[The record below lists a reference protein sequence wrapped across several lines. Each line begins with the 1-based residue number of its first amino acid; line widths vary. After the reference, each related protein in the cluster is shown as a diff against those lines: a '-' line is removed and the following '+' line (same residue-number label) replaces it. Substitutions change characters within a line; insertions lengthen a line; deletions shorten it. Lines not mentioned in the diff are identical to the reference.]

1 MENRPLSVVAY
12 LIVLLAMP
20 FAVLAADGEVNSEQ
34 QTAWQARLDKA
45 ADLQAK
51 GKAQQAEADQMLVQ
65 KNTECAT
72 RFLVNDCR
80 NAAAREH
87 LKVTRETR
95 RLENEGNAIER
106 EVKREQARERSRQR
120 TEEEPRRAADL
131 ALRQAESMTARQ
143 DAEDRIAATRATKEA
158 SAVEGEKRKIAEA
171 EKLRRKQAEHD
182 ARVARKVRE
191 AEQRA
196 VTATEKK

>member
-20 FAVLAADGEVNSEQ
+20 FAVLAADGEVNSDQ

-45 ADLQAK
+45 ADLQSR
-51 GKAQQAEADQMLVQ
+51 GKALQAEADQILVQ

-72 RFLVNDCR
+72 RFLINDCR

-95 RLENEGNAIER
+95 RLENEGNTIER

-143 DAEDRIAATRATKEA
+143 EAEDRIAATRATKEA
-158 SAVEGEKRKIAEA
+158 RAVEGEKRKIAEA
-171 EKLRRKQAEHD
+171 EKLRRKQAEHE

>member
-20 FAVLAADGEVNSEQ
+20 FAVLAADGEVNSDQ

-45 ADLQAK
+45 ADLQSR
-51 GKAQQAEADQMLVQ
+51 GKALQAEADQMLVQ

-72 RFLVNDCR
+72 RFLINDCR

-95 RLENEGNAIER
+95 RLENEGNTIER
-106 EVKREQARERSRQR
+106 EVKREQARELFASIAGLVIALEPMLNMGAKDVMVSEDQWTVR
-120 TEEEPRRAADL
+120 TRDGSLCCHFEH
-131 ALRQAESMTARQ
+131 T
-143 DAEDRIAATRATKEA
+143 IAIRDGQE
-158 SAVEGEKRKIAEA
+158 VEI
-171 EKLRRKQAEHD
+171 L
-182 ARVARKVRE
+182 
-191 AEQRA
+191 
-196 VTATEKK
+196 TLP